1 MSIRNILAAEIVVF
15 VALLSVVLGAT
26 IALAGGDNS
35 DALYVNI
42 AGRQRMLSQRAAK
55 EALLYSQRPTS
66 DNRAQLETT
75 LQLFNTSHRALRL
88 GGQTP
93 ANLDGTN
100 PVWVTGAS
108 DDALINLL
116 NEVDK
121 NWKQMSTSIDN
132 LFATATKRND
142 ALVVLKEKN
151 PALLRSMDT
160 AVRYLA
166 AEPNSSATV
175 INIAGRQRML
185 SQRTAMLA
193 LLSDSE
199 PSEANRTALSQSIA
213 LFERSHKGLRA
224 GGKTGLRLDGSRPVQ
239 LTGTKSGR
247 AGDKLDEVE
256 DIWRTQREALDVLA
270 GNISEHQD
278 VLSTIISTN
287 PKVLSV
293 MNAAVARSQAVAEEK
308 LALLQSLQLGA
319 LIVGLIVALLG
330 GVLAVNIGSSL
341 KNLKGQA
348 DRISQGE
355 VEQPVQP
362 VGIGEVR
369 ALSQSFERMRF
380 SLSATMEILE
390 KE

>member
-93 ANLDGTN
+93 ANLDGSN

-175 INIAGRQRML
+175 VNIAGRQRML

-239 LTGTKSGR
+239 LTGTKSG
-247 AGDKLDEVE
+247 
-256 DIWRTQREALDVLA
+256 
-270 GNISEHQD
+270 
-278 VLSTIISTN
+278 
-287 PKVLSV
+287 
-293 MNAAVARSQAVAEEK
+293 
-308 LALLQSLQLGA
+308 
-319 LIVGLIVALLG
+319 
-330 GVLAVNIGSSL
+330 
-341 KNLKGQA
+341 
-348 DRISQGE
+348 
-355 VEQPVQP
+355 
-362 VGIGEVR
+362 
-369 ALSQSFERMRF
+369 
-380 SLSATMEILE
+380 
-390 KE
+390 